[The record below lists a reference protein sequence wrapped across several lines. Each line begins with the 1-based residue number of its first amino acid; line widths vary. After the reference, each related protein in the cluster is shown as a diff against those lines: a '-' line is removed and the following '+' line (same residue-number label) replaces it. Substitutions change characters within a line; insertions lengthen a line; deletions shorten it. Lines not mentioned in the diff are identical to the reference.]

1 MSHIR
6 ARSPSKISESNAEKY
21 SKLTP
26 AALKDKYNEVYEK
39 FANYVETY
47 SGERLPERVVPS
59 WFSSKTK
66 ELLDEIINM
75 EARIRE
81 LDEIAAKA
89 ARIKDEEERKRN
101 AARGEG
107 YVTDHDL
114 DIQYGMYW
122 ASRKRGELAHIHN
135 LQREQNSRISATW
148 CASTFITASVVV
160 PSTATQLEFS
170 PHVVD
175 AGQEKRASMQ
185 RTAFGRGE
193 HACTNPAPVAL
204 LMHV

>member
-1 MSHIR
+1 MQHLQNTLKLIQMNNCPNGWCHHG
-6 ARSPSKISESNAEKY
+6 SPPKRKSCQ
-21 SKLTP
+21 
-26 AALKDKYNEVYEK
+26 
-39 FANYVETY
+39 
-47 SGERLPERVVPS
+47 
-59 WFSSKTK
+59 TK
-66 ELLDEIINM
+66 
-75 EARIRE
+75 ARIRE
-81 LDEIAAKA
+81 LDEIAAEA
-89 ARIKDEEERKRN
+89 AHIKDEEERKRN
-101 AARGEG
+101 ATKGKG
-107 YVTDHDL
+107 YVTDHEWGIQDDL
-114 DIQYGMYW
+114 YW

-135 LQREQNSRISATW
+135 QQRQQNSRISATW